1 MTVSPDRPDRRIRL
15 TLHYDG
21 EGFSGWQVQP
31 ESRTVQ
37 GVLESALERLTGA
50 PIAVVGAGRTDAGV
64 HAVGQ
69 VASAR
74 VPARWTA
81 GTLARALNA
90 VLPHDVWLAGAEE
103 VALDFHAR
111 YDAVARSYVY
121 RVGTRRI
128 ARSPFCR
135 RWCWPLVRPL
145 DAAMLDSA
153 AQCFVGT
160 HSFRA
165 FSKTG
170 QPERGYRCTIYRSEW
185 TEWAAAG
192 YEYRVSANRFLH
204 HMVRYMVGTMVDV
217 ARGRR
222 PAEDIAALLAAE
234 PGLETSPPA
243 PAAGLCLVKVD
254 YDEPADSHTNGGAA
268 AGEHAWPDGP
278 AA

>member
-1 MTVSPDRPDRRIRL
+1 MTVSPDVPDRRIKL

-21 EGFSGWQVQP
+21 EGFSGWQIQP

-50 PIAVVGAGRTDAGV
+50 HVGVVGAGRTDAGV

-74 VPARWTA
+74 VPARWNA
-81 GTLARALNA
+81 ETLARALNA
-90 VLPHDVWLAGAEE
+90 VLPPDVWLAEAEE

-128 ARSPFCR
+128 ARSPFNR
-135 RWCWPLVRPL
+135 RWCWPLVRSL
-145 DAAMLDSA
+145 DPAALDSTA
-153 AQCFVGT
+153 RMFLGT

-170 QPERGYRCTIYRSEW
+170 QPERGYRCTVHRSEW
-185 TEWAAAG
+185 AEWGAAG

-222 PAEDIAALLAAE
+222 PAGDIEALLATEA
-234 PGLETSPPA
+234 GFETSPPA

-254 YDEPADSHTNGGAA
+254 YNEPSESRTDEETA
-268 AGEHAWPDGP
+268 AGWHAWPGGP